1 MPTGSSFDMPH
12 GTQGFEL
19 LTSVAYATSPKRV
32 SSCRGRGRGPVRGAR
47 LKHGLK
53 SRRLAGG
60 TGSYNFIF
68 ICNVAL
74 SLPGFRLYRTARPQA
89 AAPTGPPR
97 AAPTPRG
104 PRPSPREPLSLSLST
119 DYSSVAVLR
128 LFTHKINGN
137 PAERPHR
144 TAALRCAPA
153 AARRYSLTAVSRLE
167 RDVRRVSS
175 HLAAVDRGPVSR

>member
-32 SSCRGRGRGPVRGAR
+32 SSYRGRGRGPVRGAR

-60 TGSYNFIF
+60 VP
-68 ICNVAL
+68 VATTL
-74 SLPGFRLYRTARPQA
+74 FLFAMWHSRSPASASIG
-89 AAPTGPPR
+89 
-97 AAPTPRG
+97 PRG
-104 PRPSPREPLSLSLST
+104 HKRRRRRGRRAPHPRRVAHGPALENLSLSLST

-175 HLAAVDRGPVSR
+175 HVAAAQSTADR